1 MFKTE
6 NKQRQKNT
14 ANRQLK
20 WDKAAAEGCKPDKPL
35 EEKLLPCYYSL
46 RLDVHQK

>member
-6 NKQRQKNT
+6 NEQQQKNT
-14 ANRQLK
+14 VNRQLK
-20 WDKAAAEGCKPDKPL
+20 RDKAAAEGCKPDKPL

-46 RLDVHQK
+46 RLNVHQK